1 MPGIIVG
8 VDGSPH
14 SRRALQWALS
24 EAAARHAPLTVLSV
38 REERAITCTTRDL
51 NQDQAAEEG
60 QQLVDLAVSSQSG
73 PATPVTV
80 QVIPGSPA
88 AELLGAG
95 QHADLLVV
103 GSRGSGGLGR
113 RGAGSVSRQVAYDS
127 PCPVVIIVR
136 PTAAGQAGM
145 QGAARSRS
153 AGAREG

>member
-38 REERAITCTTRDL
+38 RDERTVTCTAGDPT
-51 NQDQAAEEG
+51 QDQAAEEV
-60 QQLVDLAVSSQSG
+60 QALVDQAVSSQSG
-73 PATPVTV
+73 PAPPVTV

-88 AELLGAG
+88 TELIAAG

-113 RGAGSVSRQVAYDS
+113 RGAGSVSSQVAYDA
-127 PCPVVIIVR
+127 PCPVVIIFP

>member
-8 VDGSPH
+8 VDGSSQ

-38 REERAITCTTRDL
+38 RDDRAVTCTAGDL
-51 NQDQAAEEG
+51 TQDQVAEEV
-60 QQLVDLAVSSQSG
+60 QELVDQAVNSQSR
-73 PATPVTV
+73 PAPPVTV

-113 RGAGSVSRQVAYDS
+113 RGVGSVSSQVAWDAA
-127 PCPVVIIVR
+127 CPVVIIFQ
-136 PTAAGQAGM
+136 P
-145 QGAARSRS
+145 
-153 AGAREG
+153 